1 MWYTNTDEGIYIYD
15 ENLEIL
21 SPHFPS
27 LSFLFSLSMNF
38 LNSHEKID
46 IKRAICSVYIKLS
59 TDFYMSMVYQAK
71 IGKWF
76 DRKRFDNCRIWTC
89 AGNPMRFLVSRLNHS
104 AKLSVIHHS
113 VHTGPFIRDWYI
125 TWSLLHHLTI
135 LYRYWKLYDFK
146 NIQYRNSNH
155 REINWPV
162 WEFLLRLV
170 FKILNLQPCSNR
182 KVERLIRSLRR
193 WKGWIF
199 QVF

>member
-1 MWYTNTDEGIYIYD
+1 MHNRHTMIVIICKVINIAFRVKSYD
-15 ENLEIL
+15 I
-21 SPHFPS
+21 
-27 LSFLFSLSMNF
+27 
-38 LNSHEKID
+38 
-46 IKRAICSVYIKLS
+46 
-59 TDFYMSMVYQAK
+59 
-71 IGKWF
+71 
-76 DRKRFDNCRIWTC
+76 CRIWTC

-170 FKILNLQPCSNR
+170 FKFKLTTVFQSQSWTLDPIIAKMKRMNISGFL
-182 KVERLIRSLRR
+182 KV
-193 WKGWIF
+193 WF
-199 QVF
+199 N